1 MMTDRQEFERRP
13 MSDEV
18 AIVGIGMHAFGRHD
32 GVSGMDQ
39 GVLAVRRALAD
50 AGVGWG
56 DMQFAFGGSMS
67 AGAPDTMVAKLG
79 LTGLQFINVANG
91 CATGGSALFSA
102 YNTIKAGVFDLGI
115 AIGFDK
121 HERGAFRVNTKSSGL
136 GDWYG
141 ASGLALTTQFF
152 GMKINRYMHEYG
164 ISQSTLAKVA
174 AKAFRNGE
182 KNPMAWRRKPLTEEQ
197 ILESTMLSY
206 PLTQYMFCS
215 PGEGGVAL
223 VLCRA
228 DQAHRYTE
236 TPVFLRAAVVRSRR
250 FGSFEVLAPSIPLEH
265 NAGPTVDAAKAA
277 FEMAGIGPGEID
289 LAQLQD
295 TESGAEIMHMAE
307 NGFCAHGEQEEMIQR
322 GDTEIGGRFPVNTDG
337 GCLANGEPIGAS
349 GLRQVYENV
358 LQLQNRAGERQVP
371 NSPRTAYTHVYGAPG
386 ISGVTILSR

>member
-1 MMTDRQEFERRP
+1 

-18 AIVGIGMHAFGRHD
+18 AIVGIGMHEFGRHD
-32 GVSGMDQ
+32 GVSGMEQ
-39 GVLAVRRALAD
+39 GVTAVRRACAD
-50 AGVGWG
+50 AGVGW
-56 DMQFAFGGSMS
+56 DDVQFAFGGSHA
-67 AGAPDTMVAKLG
+67 AGAPDTMVSQLG

-102 YNTIKAGVFDLGI
+102 FNTIKAGVFDLGI
-115 AIGFDK
+115 AVGFDK

-164 ISQSTLAKVA
+164 ITQSTLAKVSE
-174 AKAFRNGE
+174 KAFRNGS
-182 KNPMAWRRKPLTEEQ
+182 KNPMAWRRKPLSEAEV
-197 ILESTMLSY
+197 LESAMLSY

-228 DQAHRYTE
+228 DHAHRYTDK
-236 TPVFLRAAVVRSRR
+236 PVFLRSAVVRSRR
-250 FGSFEVLAPSIPLEH
+250 FGSFEVLAPSTALER
-265 NAGPTVDAAKAA
+265 NAGPTVDASRAA
-277 FEMAGIGPGEID
+277 FEMAGIGPDDID
-289 LAQLQD
+289 VAQLQD
-295 TESGAEIMHMAE
+295 TESGAEVMHMAE
-307 NGFCAHGEQEEMIQR
+307 NGFCEHGEQERMIQL
-322 GDTEIGGRFPVNTDG
+322 GETEIGGRFPVNTDG

-358 LQLQNRAGERQVP
+358 LQLRGDAGDRQVP
-371 NSPRTAYTHVYGAPG
+371 GDPRVAYTHVYGAPG
-386 ISGVTILSR
+386 ISGVTILAR

>member
-1 MMTDRQEFERRP
+1 MTT
-13 MSDEV
+13 EV
-18 AIVGIGMHAFGRHD
+18 AIVGIGMHEFGRTE

-39 GVLAVRRALAD
+39 GVIAVRRACAD
-50 AGVGWG
+50 AGVSWE
-56 DMQFAFGGSMS
+56 DMQFAFGGSMA
-67 AGAPDTMVAKLG
+67 AGAADTMVSLLG

-102 YNTIKAGVFDLGI
+102 YNTIRSGVFDLGI
-115 AIGFDK
+115 AVGFDK
-121 HERGAFRVNTKSSGL
+121 HERGAFRVNTKGSGL

-164 ISQSTLAKVA
+164 ISQSTLAKVS
-174 AKAFRNGE
+174 E
-182 KNPMAWRRKPLTEEQ
+182 KEPISEEEV
-197 ILESTMLSY
+197 LNSAMLSY

-223 VLCRA
+223 ILARA
-228 DQAHRYTE
+228 DKAHLYTDK
-236 TPVFLRAAVVRSRR
+236 PIFLKAAVVRSRR
-250 FGSFEVLAPSIPLEH
+250 FGSFEVLAPSIALEH
-265 NAGPTVDAAKAA
+265 NAGPTVDASKAA
-277 FEMAGIGPGEID
+277 FEMAGMGPKDRD

-295 TESGAEIMHMAE
+295 TESGAEVMHMAE
-307 NGFCAHGEQEEMIQR
+307 NGFCEHGEQEFMIQA
-322 GDTEIGGRFPVNTDG
+322 GETEIGGKFPVNTDG

-358 LQLQNRAGERQVP
+358 LQLRGQAGARQVP
-371 NSPRTAYTHVYGAPG
+371 NDPKTAYTHVYGAPG

>member
-1 MMTDRQEFERRP
+1 
-13 MSDEV
+13 MSIDV
-18 AIVGIGMHAFGRHD
+18 AIVGIGMHEFGRTE

-39 GVLAVRRALAD
+39 GVIAVRRALAD
-50 AGVGWG
+50 AGSAWS
-56 DMQFAFGGSMS
+56 DMQFAFGGSMA
-67 AGAPDTMVAKLG
+67 AGAADTMVSTLG
-79 LTGLQFINVANG
+79 LTGLQFINVMNG

-102 YNTIKAGVFDLGI
+102 YNTIRSGVFDLGI

-121 HERGAFRVNTKSSGL
+121 HERGAFRVNTKGAGL

-174 AKAFRNGE
+174 SKAFRNGSQ
-182 KNPMAWRRKPLTEEQ
+182 NPMAWRRKPLSEEE
-197 ILESTMLSY
+197 IANSPMLSY
-206 PLTQYMFCS
+206 PLTQYMFCN

-223 VLCRA
+223 ILCRA
-228 DQAHRYTE
+228 DKAHLYTDK
-236 TPVFLRAAVVRSRR
+236 PIYLRAAVVRSRR
-250 FGSFEVLAPSIPLEH
+250 FGSFEVLAPSIALEH
-265 NAGPTVDAAKAA
+265 NAGPTVDASKAA
-277 FEMAGIGPGEID
+277 FEMAGIGPEDVD

-295 TESGAEIMHMAE
+295 TETGAEVMHMAE
-307 NGFCAHGEQEEMIQR
+307 NGFCEHGEQEMMIQA
-322 GDTEIGGRFPVNTDG
+322 GETEIGGKFPVNTDG

-358 LQLQNRAGERQVP
+358 LQLRGDAGARQVP
-371 NSPRTAYTHVYGAPG
+371 NDPRVAYTHVYGAPG